1 MSVLKEE
8 TLVIPMPCVQT
19 QTEVL
24 LVGATMAILK
34 VAVNVSVSRLMF
46 SNIYICIYKLK
57 LKRRLSNHKME
68 LFIYLL

>member
-34 VAVNVSVSRLMF
+34 VAVNVSVSLLMF